1 MERRRAFYNL
11 LQFKIHL
18 GIQII
23 LVASFVA
30 LGYFMYQAQL
40 AFLLGEV
47 QRQGQEQVNLVA
59 QASVPP
65 LERGA
70 TYLLEEVAARA
81 EFSPSVAYCL
91 ITDANGN
98 PVNDGEVRPGVTRF
112 AMAKAIPPQ
121 DVLVFTQ
128 DLTRGGV
135 TLGQVRLAM
144 RVDKAKEEAQR
155 TIIQLIAAFAVV
167 LGVIAVFLY
176 FFLNRLL
183 IQPVAN
189 LAELT
194 ETLARGEFVTSN
206 LDRRS
211 DELGVLAEG
220 FNIMSRN
227 LRELYRGLEQ
237 KVAER
242 TEELGKAFREVEA
255 IFENSL
261 VGIAVMT
268 PDHRVVRANTRFAM
282 IFGYTQEEMPSVDPV
297 QLHVSNRDFDT
308 FVEKFFSQLPE
319 VEITQLEFQFRRK
332 NGEIFW
338 SQISAKALDESD
350 PDKGII
356 VVLEDITE
364 RKKASELL
372 RRHAEELRLAKE
384 EADKATRTK
393 SEFLARMS
401 HEIRTPMNAILGMA
415 EMLQETGL
423 TEEQAEY
430 VRTFSSAGELLLGI
444 INDILDFSKIEVG
457 QIKLETV
464 PFDLQELVEDIHKLF
479 VYRAEEKGLALSCT
493 LSPGLA
499 TRYQGDPFRIRQI
512 LINLVGNA
520 IKFTHQGS
528 VRLTV
533 EDAVGEDGSPCCL
546 FKVQDTGIGIR
557 KDKIATIFESFAQAD
572 TSTTREFG
580 GTGLGLAISKKLAEL
595 MGGDIWL
602 ESEVGRGTTFFVL
615 LPLKPDFSVAA
626 QERRS
631 QVPSDLRLL
640 VVEDRPQAHDSIAAL
655 VRSWGLTPQVA
666 SHPADAVNVV
676 RLGGVDMVVVDSQ
689 VDGDPGFDV
698 VQLLLGQDVEAPP
711 MVLLVDSPQ
720 ALGEL
725 PSPSDVGPLAYM
737 LRRERTARLQDVLL
751 DLASQQK
758 HRRLTSARQQW
769 KVLLVDDVEAN
780 RKVVELFLKNTNV
793 VLTHAENG
801 QVAVDRFMAEPFDL
815 VLMDMEMPVMDGL
828 EATRRIRL
836 WEQEKRE
843 YSTPIVALTAH
854 AFQEHRQQCLA
865 AGCTDFLAK
874 PLKKQDLLDMIERYA
889 GVRESLRPG
898 APAAS
903 QAPLP
908 ESADED
914 SSPVQ
919 IDPELADLRPMFLR
933 TVRDFQRQIKEALD
947 VEDFLTVQ
955 RCGHSLKGLGATYGV
970 DPVSQM
976 GRSLELAGQNK
987 QKNAAIQAFNLLS
1000 TFMDTGEVPKVQAE
1014 KAACTLVEDLP
1025 EASGAERL
1033 VVYVAP
1039 EMRELIPFLMDSM
1052 RKDLEIMHGALEQGD
1067 FATVRRLGHSHKG
1080 FGSTYGFDYVTE
1092 TGYAIQCAA
1101 EAKNT
1106 EELQRLLQNLSQ
1118 YLDQVHVVYGEAPAP
1133 EAVEPVRLDEGGK
1146 PVRSAAAAPVVAVD
1160 AELMDLV
1167 PLFLDT
1173 MRRNLAEMH
1182 EALPRGDF
1190 ETICRHGHSQKGLGS
1205 TYGFEELGEMGIRIE
1220 DAGNRKDSTEVAA
1233 LLDAMDAYLATVQV
1247 VRKEE

>member
-1 MERRRAFYNL
+1 
-11 LQFKIHL
+11 
-18 GIQII
+18 
-23 LVASFVA
+23 
-30 LGYFMYQAQL
+30 
-40 AFLLGEV
+40 
-47 QRQGQEQVNLVA
+47 
-59 QASVPP
+59 
-65 LERGA
+65 
-70 TYLLEEVAARA
+70 
-81 EFSPSVAYCL
+81 
-91 ITDANGN
+91 
-98 PVNDGEVRPGVTRF
+98 
-112 AMAKAIPPQ
+112 
-121 DVLVFTQ
+121 
-128 DLTRGGV
+128 
-135 TLGQVRLAM
+135 
-144 RVDKAKEEAQR
+144 
-155 TIIQLIAAFAVV
+155 
-167 LGVIAVFLY
+167 
-176 FFLNRLL
+176 
-183 IQPVAN
+183 
-189 LAELT
+189 
-194 ETLARGEFVTSN
+194 
-206 LDRRS
+206 
-211 DELGVLAEG
+211 
-220 FNIMSRN
+220 
-227 LRELYRGLEQ
+227 
-237 KVAER
+237 
-242 TEELGKAFREVEA
+242 
-255 IFENSL
+255 
-261 VGIAVMT
+261 
-268 PDHRVVRANTRFAM
+268 
-282 IFGYTQEEMPSVDPV
+282 
-297 QLHVSNRDFDT
+297 
-308 FVEKFFSQLPE
+308 
-319 VEITQLEFQFRRK
+319 
-332 NGEIFW
+332 
-338 SQISAKALDESD
+338 
-350 PDKGII
+350 
-356 VVLEDITE
+356 
-364 RKKASELL
+364 
-372 RRHAEELRLAKE
+372 
-384 EADKATRTK
+384 
-393 SEFLARMS
+393 
-401 HEIRTPMNAILGMA
+401 
-415 EMLQETGL
+415 
-423 TEEQAEY
+423 
-430 VRTFSSAGELLLGI
+430 
-444 INDILDFSKIEVG
+444 
-457 QIKLETV
+457 
-464 PFDLQELVEDIHKLF
+464 
-479 VYRAEEKGLALSCT
+479 
-493 LSPGLA
+493 
-499 TRYQGDPFRIRQI
+499 
-512 LINLVGNA
+512 
-520 IKFTHQGS
+520 
-528 VRLTV
+528 
-533 EDAVGEDGSPCCL
+533 
-546 FKVQDTGIGIR
+546 
-557 KDKIATIFESFAQAD
+557 
-572 TSTTREFG
+572 
-580 GTGLGLAISKKLAEL
+580 
-595 MGGDIWL
+595 
-602 ESEVGRGTTFFVL
+602 
-615 LPLKPDFSVAA
+615 
-626 QERRS
+626 
-631 QVPSDLRLL
+631 
-640 VVEDRPQAHDSIAAL
+640 
-655 VRSWGLTPQVA
+655 
-666 SHPADAVNVV
+666 
-676 RLGGVDMVVVDSQ
+676 
-689 VDGDPGFDV
+689 
-698 VQLLLGQDVEAPP
+698 
-711 MVLLVDSPQ
+711 
-720 ALGEL
+720 
-725 PSPSDVGPLAYM
+725 
-737 LRRERTARLQDVLL
+737 
-751 DLASQQK
+751 
-758 HRRLTSARQQW
+758 
-769 KVLLVDDVEAN
+769 
-780 RKVVELFLKNTNV
+780 
-793 VLTHAENG
+793 
-801 QVAVDRFMAEPFDL
+801 MAEPFDL

-1025 EASGAERL
+1025 EASGSERL

-1247 VRKEE
+1247 VRKEG